1 MKKESAFKMTGFS
14 GFGNESPV
22 KKIVG
27 GGTGPSTHGKSKYKY
42 NDPFYKDRAV
52 RDDRGNTA
60 RVQGAGGVA
69 SKKHRETYKKVGEAA
84 QAYATRPHGTSK
96 AKADKLMGTF
106 NTQVKK
112 AAKEM
117 KNAQRL
123 NENFRKGMSTQR
135 KRMAIDQPKAKKSG
149 GKIKQTP
156 KPTRTQKI
164 KKFFGL

>member
-1 MKKESAFKMTGFS
+1 MKKESAFKMKGFS
-14 GFGNESPV
+14 GFGTEESPV

-27 GGTGPSTHGKSKYKY
+27 GGTGEKFKKEKTYYNPTLKAGAGRYK
-42 NDPFYKDRAV
+42 PV
-52 RDDRGNTA
+52 IS
-60 RVQGAGGVA
+60 GAGGVA
-69 SKKHRETYKKVGEAA
+69 SKKHWETYKKVGEYREAGD
-84 QAYATRPHGTSK
+84 TK
-96 AKADKLMGTF
+96 MF

-123 NENFRKGMSTQR
+123 NENFREGMSIKR
-135 KRMAIDQPKAKKSG
+135 KRMAVDQAGATIYHPAKK
-149 GKIKQTP
+149 GKGTIKQTP